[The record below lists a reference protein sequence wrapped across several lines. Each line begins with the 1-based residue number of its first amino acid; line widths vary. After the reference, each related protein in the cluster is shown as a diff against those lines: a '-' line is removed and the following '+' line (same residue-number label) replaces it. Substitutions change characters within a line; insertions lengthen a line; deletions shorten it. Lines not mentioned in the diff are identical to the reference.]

1 MSKRQF
7 KAESKKLL
15 DLMVNSIYTN
25 KDIFLR
31 ELISNANDALD
42 KLYYESL
49 TNKKLKVDKKKLKI
63 TLDID
68 KEKRLLTI
76 EDNGIGMSKDE
87 LTENLGTIAKSGS
100 LAFKEA
106 LEKKDK
112 VNIIGQ
118 FGVGFYSSFM
128 VADKVIVESK
138 KVGEEEANKWV
149 SEGADG
155 YEITKSNKDTYGTK
169 ITLHIKEK
177 TKDDDFDK
185 YLEEFKIMGLV
196 KKYSD
201 YVSYPITIFNYDE
214 EKKEK
219 KESDPINSMI
229 PLWKKNKNKIKEE
242 DYYNF
247 YQEKF
252 FDYAKPLRVIHTK
265 AEGLVSYDALLF
277 IPANPPYDFYTKEYK
292 KGLELYSN
300 GVLIM
305 DKCEDLLPDYLS
317 FVKGVVDSPDLSLN
331 ISREILQQSK
341 QLKIIAKNIEKKI
354 LKELANMLENEKDK
368 YEAFFK
374 TFGVNIKYGIY
385 DNYGA
390 KKDDLKDLIIFYSS
404 KEKKMVTLKDYVSRM
419 KKEDDAI
426 YYACGE
432 TVDKIDMMPQVES
445 LKENKKEV
453 LYLTDYVDEFVLKM
467 LDKYDDKK
475 FVNASSNDFDLSSE
489 KEKEELKKKNEDAK
503 EMFDLMKKE
512 LGNEVSSIRFTNKLK
527 KHPLCLTSE
536 GNITVEMQ
544 KVINA
549 MPTDEHIDA
558 KLVLEINENHP
569 IAQKIKELYQ
579 NDKDTLKKYTK
590 ILYDEARLIEG
601 LPVKNP
607 TELSSLVCEFLSKKR

>member
-1 MSKRQF
+1 MAKRQF

-15 DLMVNSIYTN
+15 DLMINSIYTN
-25 KDIFLR
+25 KEIFLR
-31 ELISNANDALD
+31 ELISNASDALD
-42 KLYYESL
+42 KLSYESL
-49 TNKKLKVDKKKLKI
+49 TNKKLKMDKKKLGIKI
-63 TLDID
+63 SID

-76 EDNGIGMSKDE
+76 SDNGIGMDKDE
-87 LTENLGTIAKSGS
+87 LAENLGTIAKSGS

-106 LEKKDK
+106 LEKKNNT
-112 VNIIGQ
+112 NIIGQ

-128 VADKVIVESK
+128 VADKVVVESK
-138 KVGEEEANKWV
+138 KAGSQDAYKWV
-149 SEGADG
+149 STGADG
-155 YEITKSNKDTYGTK
+155 YEITPIDKEENGTK
-169 ITLHIKEK
+169 ITLHIKENEK
-177 TKDDDFDK
+177 EENYDD
-185 YLEEFKIMGLV
+185 YLEDFKVQSLI

-201 YVSYPITIFNYDE
+201 YIRYPIKMDTIDE
-214 EKKEK
+214 ETKKVTET
-219 KESDPINSMI
+219 DAINSMV
-229 PLWKKNKNKIKEE
+229 PLWKKNKKKIKEE
-242 DYYNF
+242 EYFNF
-247 YQEKF
+247 YQDKF
-252 FDYAKPLRVIHTK
+252 FDYAKPLKVIHTS
-265 AEGLVSYDALLF
+265 AEGLVSYDALMF

-305 DKCEDLLPDYLS
+305 DKCEDLLPDYLN

-331 ISREILQQSK
+331 ISREMLQQNR

-354 LKELANMLENEKDK
+354 LKGLTNMLDNERDK

-374 TFGVNIKYGIY
+374 TFGVNIKYGVY

-404 KEKKMVTLKDYVSRM
+404 KEKKNVTLKEYVSRM
-419 KKEDDAI
+419 GKDDDTI

-432 TVDKIDMMPQVES
+432 TIDKIDMMPQVES
-445 LKENKKEV
+445 LKEKKKEV

-467 LDKYDDKK
+467 LDKYEDKK
-475 FVNASSNDFDLSSE
+475 FVNISSNDFDLSSE
-489 KEKEELKKKNEDAK
+489 EEKETLKKKNEDAK
-503 EMFDLMKKE
+503 EMFDYMKKE
-512 LGNEVSSIRFTNKLK
+512 LGNEVSQIRFTNKLK

-536 GNITVEMQ
+536 GNITAQMQ

-558 KLVLEINENHP
+558 KLVLEINEEHP
-569 IAQKIKELYQ
+569 IAKKIEDLYK

-601 LPVKNP
+601 LPVENP
-607 TELSSLVCEFLSKKR
+607 TELSNLVCEFLSK

>member
-87 LTENLGTIAKSGS
+87 LAENLGTIAKSGS
-100 LAFKEA
+100 LAFKQA

-128 VADKVIVESK
+128 VADKVVVESK
-138 KVGEEEANKWV
+138 KMDEEANKWV

-155 YEITKSNKDTYGTK
+155 YEITKSNKDTIGTK
-169 ITLHIKEK
+169 IILHIKEK

-185 YLEEFKIMGLV
+185 YLEEFSIMGLV

-219 KESDPINSMI
+219 KESDPINSMV

-341 QLKIIAKNIEKKI
+341 QLKVIAKNIEKKI
-354 LKELANMLENEKDK
+354 LKELTDMLEHEKDK

-374 TFGVNIKYGIY
+374 TFGVNIKYGVY

-404 KEKKMVTLKDYVSRM
+404 KEKKMVTLKNYVSRM
-419 KKEDDAI
+419 QKDDDTI

-432 TVDKIDMMPQVES
+432 TIDKIDMMPQVES
-445 LKENKKEV
+445 LKERKKEV

-475 FVNASSNDFDLSSE
+475 FVNISSNDFDLSSKE
-489 KEKEELKKKNEDAK
+489 EKEELKKKNDDAK
-503 EMFDLMKKE
+503 EMFDLMKEE
-512 LGNEVSSIRFTNKLK
+512 LGSEVSSIRFTNKLK
-527 KHPLCLTSE
+527 NHPLCLTSE

-549 MPTDEHIDA
+549 MPTDEHVNA
-558 KLVLEINENHP
+558 KLVLEINEDHD
-569 IAQKIKELYQ
+569 IAKKIKELYKT
-579 NDKDTLKKYTK
+579 DKEMLKKYTK

-601 LPVKNP
+601 LPVSNP
-607 TELSSLVCEFLSKKR
+607 TELSSLVCEILSK

>member
-15 DLMVNSIYTN
+15 DLMINSIYTN
-25 KDIFLR
+25 KEIFLR

-42 KLYYESL
+42 KLSYESL
-49 TNKKLKVDKKKLKI
+49 TNKKIKVDKDKLYIK
-63 TLDID
+63 LSVD
-68 KEKRLLTI
+68 KDKRLLVI
-76 EDNGIGMSKDE
+76 EDNGIGMDKNE
-87 LTENLGTIAKSGS
+87 LSENLGTIAKSGS

-112 VNIIGQ
+112 NNIIGQ

-128 VADKVIVESK
+128 VSDKVVVESK
-138 KVGEEEANKWV
+138 KAGSKEAYKWV
-149 SEGADG
+149 STGADG
-155 YEITKSNKDTYGTK
+155 YEITPCDKENNGTK
-169 ITLHIKEK
+169 ITLHIKEN
-177 TKDDDFDK
+177 DK
-185 YLEEFKIMGLV
+185 EENYDEFLEEFKVQSLI

-201 YVSYPITIFNYDE
+201 YITYPIKMDTIDE
-214 EKKEK
+214 ETKEK
-219 KESDPINSMI
+219 KETDPINTMI
-229 PLWKKNKNKIKEE
+229 PLWKKNKKKIKDE

-252 FDYAKPLRVIHTK
+252 FDYAKPLKVIHTK
-265 AEGLVSYDALLF
+265 AEGLVSYDALMF

-305 DKCEDLLPDYLS
+305 DKCEELLPDYLN

-331 ISREILQQSK
+331 ISREILQQNR
-341 QLKIIAKNIEKKI
+341 QLKVIAKNIEKKV
-354 LKELANMLENEKDK
+354 LKELADMLENEREK
-368 YEAFFK
+368 YETFFK

-390 KKDDLKDLIIFYSS
+390 KKDDLKDLVIFYSS
-404 KEKKMVTLKDYVSRM
+404 KEKKFVTLKEYVSRM
-419 KKEDDAI
+419 DKDDNAI

-432 TVDKIDMMPQVES
+432 TIDKIDMMPQVEN
-445 LKENKKEV
+445 LKDKNKEV

-467 LDKYDDKK
+467 LDKYGDKK
-475 FVNASSNDFDLSSE
+475 FVNISSDEFDLSSE
-489 KEKEELKKKNEDAK
+489 EEKKELNKKNEDDKA
-503 EMFDLMKKE
+503 MFDFMKEE
-512 LGNEVSSIRFTNKLK
+512 LGDEVSIIRYTNRLK

-536 GNITVEMQ
+536 GNVTVEMQ

-549 MPTDEHIDA
+549 MPTDEHVNA
-558 KLVLEINENHP
+558 KLVLEINESHN
-569 IAQKIKELYQ
+569 IAKKIKDLYE

-590 ILYDEARLIEG
+590 ILYNEARLIEG
-601 LPVKNP
+601 LPVENP
-607 TELSSLVCEFLSKKR
+607 TELSNLVCELLSK

>member
-15 DLMVNSIYTN
+15 DLMINSIYTN

-63 TLDID
+63 TLEID

-87 LTENLGTIAKSGS
+87 LAENLGTIAKSGS
-100 LAFKEA
+100 LAFKQA

-128 VADKVIVESK
+128 VADKVVVESK
-138 KVGEEEANKWV
+138 KMDEEANKWV

-155 YEITKSNKDTYGTK
+155 YEITKSNKDTIGTK

-185 YLEEFKIMGLV
+185 YLEEFSIMGLV

-219 KESDPINSMI
+219 KESDSINSMI

-341 QLKIIAKNIEKKI
+341 QLKVIAKNIEKKI
-354 LKELANMLENEKDK
+354 LKELTDMLEHEKNK

-374 TFGVNIKYGIY
+374 TFGVNIKYGVY

-404 KEKKMVTLKDYVSRM
+404 KEKKMTTLKDYVSRM
-419 KKEDDAI
+419 KKDDDTI

-432 TVDKIDMMPQVES
+432 TIDKIDMMPQVES
-445 LKENKKEV
+445 LKERKKEV

-475 FVNASSNDFDLSSE
+475 FVNISSNDFDLSSDE
-489 KEKEELKKKNEDAK
+489 EKEELKKKNDDAK

-512 LGNEVSSIRFTNKLK
+512 LGSEVSSIRFTNKLK
-527 KHPLCLTSE
+527 NHPLCLTSE

-549 MPTDEHIDA
+549 MPTDEHVDA

-569 IAQKIKELYQ
+569 IAQKIKDLYQ

-601 LPVKNP
+601 LPVNNP
-607 TELSSLVCEFLSKKR
+607 TELSLLVCEILSK

>member
-1 MSKRQF
+1 MAKRQF

-15 DLMVNSIYTN
+15 DLMINSIYTN
-25 KDIFLR
+25 KEIFLR
-31 ELISNANDALD
+31 ELISNASDALD
-42 KLYYESL
+42 KLSYESL
-49 TNKKLKVDKKKLKI
+49 TNKKLKMDKKKLGIKI
-63 TLDID
+63 SID

-76 EDNGIGMSKDE
+76 SDNGIGMDKDE
-87 LTENLGTIAKSGS
+87 LAENLGTIAKSGS

-106 LEKKDK
+106 LEKKNNT
-112 VNIIGQ
+112 NIIGQ

-128 VADKVIVESK
+128 VADKVVVESK
-138 KVGEEEANKWV
+138 KAGSQDAYKWV
-149 SEGADG
+149 STGADG
-155 YEITKSNKDTYGTK
+155 YEITPIDKEENGTK
-169 ITLHIKEK
+169 ITLHIKENEK
-177 TKDDDFDK
+177 EENYDD
-185 YLEEFKIMGLV
+185 YLEDFKVQSLI

-201 YVSYPITIFNYDE
+201 YIRYPIKMDTIDE
-214 EKKEK
+214 ETKKVTET
-219 KESDPINSMI
+219 DAINSMV
-229 PLWKKNKNKIKEE
+229 PLWKKNKKKIKEE
-242 DYYNF
+242 EYFNF
-247 YQEKF
+247 YQDKF
-252 FDYAKPLRVIHTK
+252 FDYAKPLKVIHTS
-265 AEGLVSYDALLF
+265 AEGLVSYDALMF

-305 DKCEDLLPDYLS
+305 DKCEDLLPDYLN

-331 ISREILQQSK
+331 ISREMLQQNR

-354 LKELANMLENEKDK
+354 LKELTNMLDNERDK

-374 TFGVNIKYGIY
+374 TFGVNIKYGVY

-404 KEKKMVTLKDYVSRM
+404 KEKKNVTLKEYVSRM
-419 KKEDDAI
+419 GKDDDTI

-432 TVDKIDMMPQVES
+432 TIDKIDMMPQVES
-445 LKENKKEV
+445 LKEKKKEV

-467 LDKYDDKK
+467 LDKYEDKK
-475 FVNASSNDFDLSSE
+475 FVNISSNDFDLSSE
-489 KEKEELKKKNEDAK
+489 EEKETLKKKNEEAK
-503 EMFDLMKKE
+503 EMFDYMKKE
-512 LGNEVSSIRFTNKLK
+512 LGNEVSQIRFTNKLK

-536 GNITVEMQ
+536 GNITAQMQ

-558 KLVLEINENHP
+558 KLVLEINEEHA
-569 IAQKIKELYQ
+569 IAKKIEDLYK

-601 LPVKNP
+601 LPVENP
-607 TELSSLVCEFLSKKR
+607 TELSNLVCEFLSK

>member
-49 TNKKLKVDKKKLKI
+49 TNKKLKVDKKKLRI
-63 TLDID
+63 VLDID

-76 EDNGIGMSKDE
+76 EDNGIGMSKEE
-87 LTENLGTIAKSGS
+87 LCENLGTIAKSGS

-138 KVGEEEANKWV
+138 KAGAEEAYKWV

-185 YLEEFKIMGLV
+185 YLEEFSIMGLV

-229 PLWKKNKNKIKEE
+229 PLWKKNKNKIKDE
-242 DYYNF
+242 DYDNF

-252 FDYAKPLRVIHTK
+252 FDYAKPLKVIHTK

-277 IPANPPYDFYTKEYK
+277 IPSNPPYDFYTKEYK

-341 QLKIIAKNIEKKI
+341 QLKLIAKNIEKKI
-354 LKELANMLENEKDK
+354 LKELNDMLENERDK
-368 YEAFFK
+368 YEKFFK
-374 TFGVNIKYGIY
+374 TFGVNIKYGVY
-385 DNYGA
+385 DNYGS

-404 KEKKMVTLKDYVSRM
+404 KEKKMATLKEYVSRM
-419 KKEDDAI
+419 KKDDDTI

-432 TVDKIDMMPQVES
+432 TTDKIDMMPQVES
-445 LKENKKEV
+445 LKERKKEV

-475 FVNASSNDFDLSSE
+475 FVNVSSNDFDLSSE
-489 KEKEELKKKNEDAK
+489 EEKEELKKKNEDSK

-512 LGNEVSSIRFTNKLK
+512 LGEEVSSIRFTNKLK
-527 KHPLCLTSE
+527 NHPLCLTSE

-549 MPTDEHIDA
+549 MPTDEHVDA

-569 IAQKIKELYQ
+569 IAQKIKDLYQ

-607 TELSSLVCEFLSKKR
+607 TELSSLVCELLSKK

>member
-1 MSKRQF
+1 MAKRQF

-15 DLMVNSIYTN
+15 DLMINSIYTN
-25 KDIFLR
+25 KEIFLR
-31 ELISNANDALD
+31 ELISNASDALD
-42 KLYYESL
+42 KLSYESL
-49 TNKKLKVDKKKLKI
+49 TNKKLKMDKKKLGIKI
-63 TLDID
+63 SID

-76 EDNGIGMSKDE
+76 SDNGIGMDKDE
-87 LTENLGTIAKSGS
+87 LAENLGTIAKSGS

-106 LEKKDK
+106 LEKKNNT
-112 VNIIGQ
+112 NIIGQ

-128 VADKVIVESK
+128 VADKVVVESK
-138 KVGEEEANKWV
+138 KAGSQDAYKWV
-149 SEGADG
+149 STGADG
-155 YEITKSNKDTYGTK
+155 YEITPIDKEENGTK
-169 ITLHIKEK
+169 ITLHIKENEK
-177 TKDDDFDK
+177 EENYDD
-185 YLEEFKIMGLV
+185 YLEDFKVQSLI

-201 YVSYPITIFNYDE
+201 YIRYPIKMDTIDE
-214 EKKEK
+214 ETKKVTET
-219 KESDPINSMI
+219 DAINSMV
-229 PLWKKNKNKIKEE
+229 PLWKKNKKKIKEE
-242 DYYNF
+242 EYFNF
-247 YQEKF
+247 YQDKF
-252 FDYAKPLRVIHTK
+252 FDYAKPLKVIHTS
-265 AEGLVSYDALLF
+265 AEGLVSYDALMF

-305 DKCEDLLPDYLS
+305 DKCEDLLPDYLN

-331 ISREILQQSK
+331 ISREMLQQNR

-354 LKELANMLENEKDK
+354 LKELTNMLDNERDK

-374 TFGVNIKYGIY
+374 TFGVNIKYGVY

-404 KEKKMVTLKDYVSRM
+404 KEKKNVTLKEYVSRM
-419 KKEDDAI
+419 GKDDDTI

-432 TVDKIDMMPQVES
+432 TIDKIDMMPQVES
-445 LKENKKEV
+445 LKEKKKEV

-467 LDKYDDKK
+467 LDKYEDKK
-475 FVNASSNDFDLSSE
+475 FVNISSNDFDLSSE
-489 KEKEELKKKNEDAK
+489 EEKETLKKKNEEAK
-503 EMFDLMKKE
+503 EMFDYMKKE
-512 LGNEVSSIRFTNKLK
+512 LGNEVSQIRFTNKLK

-536 GNITVEMQ
+536 GNITAQMQ

-558 KLVLEINENHP
+558 KLVLEINEEHP
-569 IAQKIKELYQ
+569 IAKKIEGLYK

-601 LPVKNP
+601 LPVENP
-607 TELSSLVCEFLSKKR
+607 TELSNLVCEFLSK

>member
-49 TNKKLKVDKKKLKI
+49 TNKKLKVDKKELKI
-63 TLDID
+63 VLDID

-76 EDNGIGMSKDE
+76 EDNGIGMSKEE
-87 LTENLGTIAKSGS
+87 LCENLGTIAKSGS

-138 KVGEEEANKWV
+138 KAGSEEAYKWV

-185 YLEEFKIMGLV
+185 YLEEFSIMGLV

-242 DYYNF
+242 DYDNF

-252 FDYAKPLRVIHTK
+252 FDYAKPLKVIHTK

-277 IPANPPYDFYTKEYK
+277 IPSNPPYDFYTKEYK

-341 QLKIIAKNIEKKI
+341 QLKLIAKNIEKKI
-354 LKELANMLENEKDK
+354 LKELNDMLENERDK
-368 YEAFFK
+368 YEEFFK
-374 TFGVNIKYGIY
+374 TFGVNIKYGVY
-385 DNYGA
+385 DNYGS

-404 KEKKMVTLKDYVSRM
+404 KEKKMATLKEYVSRM
-419 KKEDDAI
+419 KKDDDTI

-432 TVDKIDMMPQVES
+432 TTDKIDMMPQAES
-445 LKENKKEV
+445 LKERKKEV

-467 LDKYDDKK
+467 LDKYNDKK
-475 FVNASSNDFDLSSE
+475 FVNVSSNDFDLSSE
-489 KEKEELKKKNEDAK
+489 EEKEELKKKNEDSK

-512 LGNEVSSIRFTNKLK
+512 LGEEVSSIRFTNKLK
-527 KHPLCLTSE
+527 NHPLCLTSE

-549 MPTDEHIDA
+549 MPTDEHVDA

-569 IAQKIKELYQ
+569 IAQKIKDLYQ

-607 TELSSLVCEFLSKKR
+607 TELSSLVCELLSKK